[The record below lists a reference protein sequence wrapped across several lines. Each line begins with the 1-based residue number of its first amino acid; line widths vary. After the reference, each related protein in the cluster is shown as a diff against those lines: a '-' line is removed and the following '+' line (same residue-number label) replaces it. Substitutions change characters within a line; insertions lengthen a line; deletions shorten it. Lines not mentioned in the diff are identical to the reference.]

1 MKKRIGIVSYNIY
14 CNFTN
19 YGSALQSWA
28 LCQSIKKIAGNI
40 VEPVLVDYC
49 PEILADKDPLNPFAN
64 MWDKDEESRKMCE
77 LTLPAIQENYYKFDK
92 FYHKRFE
99 RTCKK
104 YTAQNFNDIST
115 DENITGFVCGSDTIF
130 CIDEFGGFDDGYFAN
145 YDCMKKNSVVY
156 AASFADSHFEQDDY
170 QKLNECLK
178 NFNAIGLRENQMIP
192 YVASH
197 VDVPVQR
204 VIDPTLL
211 LTSNEYDKIADERL
225 ENEKYLLLYSRRYNP
240 HMEAYAE
247 KLAAEN
253 GWKIVEISLR
263 AKNAEKTNRRMFY
276 EAGVEEFLSLTKYAE
291 CVVTN
296 SFHGAIFAVQYS
308 KPFYVFSREL
318 CDTKIKE
325 LLALFGLTDHLL
337 VSGAEDKG
345 NLNDINYE
353 VVHSR
358 IAEARKKSLEFLHME
373 LTSCF

>member
-28 LCQSIKKIAGNI
+28 LCQSIKKIAGKR

-104 YTAQNFNDIST
+104 YTAQNFN
-115 DENITGFVCGSDTIF
+115 
-130 CIDEFGGFDDGYFAN
+130 
-145 YDCMKKNSVVY
+145 
-156 AASFADSHFEQDDY
+156 
-170 QKLNECLK
+170 
-178 NFNAIGLRENQMIP
+178 AIGLRENQMIP

-225 ENEKYLLLYSRRYNP
+225 ENEKSLLLYSRRYNP

>member
-49 PEILADKDPLNPFAN
+49 PEVLADKDPLNPVAN

-104 YTAQNFNDIST
+104 YTAQ
-115 DENITGFVCGSDTIF
+115 
-130 CIDEFGGFDDGYFAN
+130 
-145 YDCMKKNSVVY
+145 
-156 AASFADSHFEQDDY
+156 
-170 QKLNECLK
+170 

>member
-49 PEILADKDPLNPFAN
+49 PEILADKEPLNPFAN

-104 YTAQNFNDIST
+104 YTAQNFNDISI

-130 CIDEFGGFDDGYFAN
+130 CIDEFEGFDDGYFAN
-145 YDCMKKNSVVY
+145 YDCMKKNSVAY
-156 AASFADSHFEQDDY
+156 AASFGDSHFEQDDY
-170 QKLNECLK
+170 QKLNEKLK

-225 ENEKYLLLYSRRYNP
+225 ENEKYLLLYARRYNP

-247 KLAAEN
+247 SLQQKMAGRSLKLVCAQ
-253 GWKIVEISLR
+253 KMLKKLI
-263 AKNAEKTNRRMFY
+263 
-276 EAGVEEFLSLTKYAE
+276 AE
-291 CVVTN
+291 CSMRQGLK
-296 SFHGAIFAVQYS
+296 SFCPLRNMQNV
-308 KPFYVFSREL
+308 L
-318 CDTKIKE
+318 
-325 LLALFGLTDHLL
+325 
-337 VSGAEDKG
+337 
-345 NLNDINYE
+345 
-353 VVHSR
+353 
-358 IAEARKKSLEFLHME
+358 
-373 LTSCF
+373 

>member
-49 PEILADKDPLNPFAN
+49 PEVLADKDPLNPVAN

-104 YTAQNFNDIST
+104 YTAQNFNDISM

-130 CIDEFGGFDDGYFAN
+130 CIDEFGGFDD
-145 YDCMKKNSVVY
+145 
-156 AASFADSHFEQDDY
+156 
-170 QKLNECLK
+170 QKLNEKLK

>member
-1 MKKRIGIVSYNIY
+1 
-14 CNFTN
+14 
-19 YGSALQSWA
+19 
-28 LCQSIKKIAGNI
+28 
-40 VEPVLVDYC
+40 
-49 PEILADKDPLNPFAN
+49 
-64 MWDKDEESRKMCE
+64 
-77 LTLPAIQENYYKFDK
+77 
-92 FYHKRFE
+92 
-99 RTCKK
+99 
-104 YTAQNFNDIST
+104 
-115 DENITGFVCGSDTIF
+115 
-130 CIDEFGGFDDGYFAN
+130 
-145 YDCMKKNSVVY
+145 
-156 AASFADSHFEQDDY
+156 
-170 QKLNECLK
+170 
-178 NFNAIGLRENQMIP
+178 MIP

-296 SFHGAIFAVQYS
+296 SLHGTIFAVQYS
-308 KPFYVFSREL
+308 KPLCVFSREQ

-325 LLALFGLTDHLL
+325 LLAFNGGVRYGGILD
-337 VSGAEDKG
+337 
-345 NLNDINYE
+345 
-353 VVHSR
+353 R
-358 IAEARKKSLEFLHME
+358 QR
-373 LTSCF
+373 

>member
-1 MKKRIGIVSYNIY
+1 
-14 CNFTN
+14 
-19 YGSALQSWA
+19 
-28 LCQSIKKIAGNI
+28 
-40 VEPVLVDYC
+40 
-49 PEILADKDPLNPFAN
+49 
-64 MWDKDEESRKMCE
+64 
-77 LTLPAIQENYYKFDK
+77 
-92 FYHKRFE
+92 
-99 RTCKK
+99 
-104 YTAQNFNDIST
+104 
-115 DENITGFVCGSDTIF
+115 
-130 CIDEFGGFDDGYFAN
+130 
-145 YDCMKKNSVVY
+145 
-156 AASFADSHFEQDDY
+156 
-170 QKLNECLK
+170 
-178 NFNAIGLRENQMIP
+178 FNAIGLRENQMIP

-308 KPFYVFSREL
+308 KPLGVFSREQS
-318 CDTKIKE
+318 DTKIKE

>member
-49 PEILADKDPLNPFAN
+49 PEVLADKDPLNPVAN

-104 YTAQNFNDIST
+104 YTAQNFNDISM

-145 YDCMKKNSVVY
+145 YDCMKKNSVAY

-170 QKLNECLK
+170 QKLNERLK

-240 HMEAYAE
+240 HMEAMQRSLQQKMAGRSL
-247 KLAAEN
+247 KLVCAQ
-253 GWKIVEISLR
+253 KMLKKLI
-263 AKNAEKTNRRMFY
+263 
-276 EAGVEEFLSLTKYAE
+276 AE
-291 CVVTN
+291 CSMRQGLK
-296 SFHGAIFAVQYS
+296 SFCPLRNMQNV
-308 KPFYVFSREL
+308 L
-318 CDTKIKE
+318 
-325 LLALFGLTDHLL
+325 
-337 VSGAEDKG
+337 
-345 NLNDINYE
+345 
-353 VVHSR
+353 
-358 IAEARKKSLEFLHME
+358 
-373 LTSCF
+373 

>member
-1 MKKRIGIVSYNIY
+1 MRFAPTAM
-14 CNFTN
+14 CRRT
-19 YGSALQSWA
+19 
-28 LCQSIKKIAGNI
+28 
-40 VEPVLVDYC
+40 PVLVDYC

-170 QKLNECLK
+170 QKLNERLK